1 MVVTNAKSKGTLQ
14 ETADMQMVNLNK
26 YIQIEVLTDLHR
38 EIDLTRRKRRKE
50 STVVITAAAAVAA
63 IARGKNVKK
72 N

>member
-1 MVVTNAKSKGTLQ
+1 M
-14 ETADMQMVNLNK
+14 
-26 YIQIEVLTDLHR
+26 LTDLHR

>member
-1 MVVTNAKSKGTLQ
+1 
-14 ETADMQMVNLNK
+14 
-26 YIQIEVLTDLHR
+26 VLTDLHR